1 MFQKFYINNRLR
13 IRQIFKNKSLKYQ
26 DVQMVQNSVITIRNI
41 HNILFIDVK
50 AASKLTDTDLYGP
63 ICLKSLF
70 NFNAKNHIYLI
81 LNNDGSKYLFI
92 DSNKLFNHYKTDF
105 CQLMCSNYRTTK
117 IHDNEKPKNICLNK
131 NQESKDLYY
140 EDFISSKH
148 ITKVLNE
155 IQYQYINN

>member
-1 MFQKFYINNRLR
+1 ML
-13 IRQIFKNKSLKYQ
+13 L
-26 DVQMVQNSVITIRNI
+26 VIIDKTNI

-50 AASKLTDTDLYGP
+50 AASKSTDTDLYGP

-70 NFNAKNHIYLI
+70 NFHAKNHIYLI
-81 LNNDGSKYLFI
+81 LNNNGSKYLFI

-117 IHDNEKPKNICLNK
+117 IHNNEKPKNICLNK
-131 NQESKDLYY
+131 NKESTDLYY

-155 IQYQYINN
+155 IQY